1 MRFLLS
7 FILITAF
14 TTNSI
19 RVYADTIDVWTIRL
33 NGKPVI
39 HSNQS
44 EISSGHPMMI
54 SLSTLADSDSLDICF
69 WTDTGKEMMKWDY
82 IFKDTDNKFLIRF
95 TNPIDKNSAD
105 KVHELHEGFISYR
118 VGYLKNLCR
127 EKNIKT
133 INVEFEFDDIHYR
146 GAYPGVKICVISIL

>member
-1 MRFLLS
+1 MRILLS
-7 FILITAF
+7 IILITAF

-19 RVYADTIDVWTIRL
+19 RVYGDTIDVWTVKL
-33 NGKPVI
+33 NGKPI
-39 HSNQS
+39 INSNQF

-54 SLSTLADSDSLDICF
+54 DLSTLADSDTLDICF
-69 WTDTGKEMMKWDY
+69 WTDTGTQTMKWDY
-82 IFKDTDNKFLIRF
+82 IFKDTNNNFLSRF
-95 TNPIDKNSAD
+95 TNPIDKNSTD

-133 INVEFEFDDIHYR
+133 INVEFEFGDINYK
-146 GAYPGVKICVISIL
+146 GAYSGVKICIISML